1 MAISIQ
7 NLREQKAEKLKA
19 AREMQN
25 KDNFTDEDQ
34 TAFEAL
40 LAEASAIE
48 ARIQG
53 QMKLDG
59 LTDPANAESI
69 AGAANEGGRIDVE
82 AKPVYRNLGEQLI
95 DVQAMTLDTAAAPK
109 ARERFVQV
117 VNAASGASTGVDS
130 EGGYLVEK
138 DKSSEIMTTSMET
151 GLLSRRV
158 TVQPISANS
167 DGFEYMASDDRN
179 RTTRNGLSVYWKG
192 EATSMASSG
201 KVSLKPREMRVK
213 DLYGIL
219 YVTNRMLRDA
229 PALAS
234 FAQRALREEFA
245 FKLDQAIFE
254 GSGTGQPVGIMNSAL
269 PITVA
274 KENSQAAATVNA
286 NNLVKMLARFKGN
299 MANAEWYLNPDVL
312 PQLPLMT
319 VGNQP
324 VFIPGG
330 SFANAPFGT
339 LFGRPIVPLEFC
351 ETLGTKGDIILG
363 DFSEYMIVQKGGM
376 EVAESMHVK
385 FLTDEMAYRFIT
397 RVDGQPM
404 HNEPIT
410 PLKGSNTLSPFVML
424 AARA

>member
-7 NLREQKAEKLKA
+7 NLREQKADKLKA

-69 AGAANEGGRIDVE
+69 AGAANEGGRIEVE

-192 EATSMASSG
+192 ETTSMASSG

-229 PALAS
+229 PALAA

-254 GSGTGQPVGIMNSAL
+254 GSGSGQPVGIMNSAL

-330 SFANAPFGT
+330 SFSNAPFGT